1 MILKDNRVNLDGKNG
16 PVEIKRNEHGI
27 PEIIARSYRDACY
40 ALGWVHANDRQ
51 LQMMV
56 TKIILDGRASEKIA
70 ASAELVEAD
79 KFIRSLN
86 LYPDIAEQ
94 KKLLDRDVLEG
105 VDAYTAGVNRCLEDS
120 GTVFEL
126 KFLKCAAEPWKMED
140 TMMLAKVFTYFGL
153 TDVQGNMEKL
163 IVQMVQNN
171 IDEKRIRELF
181 PYLTDEIDVE
191 LLKKVKL
198 NPPLVPGAVQWLS
211 RIPRFIGSNNWAVSG
226 KHTESGMPILCGDP
240 HLEVN
245 RMPAIWHEVI
255 IRLPGDTLMGFALP
269 GTPCIVIG
277 RNRNLAFSPTYSF
290 MDMIDFRI
298 EECRAGKY
306 RRGTTWHLFDIRREV
321 IKTKKGEEIKVD
333 FYENELGILEG
344 DPFVDG
350 FYLIRQWSADRGC
363 GAQELNGIFNIM
375 KAKTVREGMRHYREL
390 DAASFNFVMADT
402 GGNIGYQMSG
412 RLFNRPAG
420 VSGLLPHPAWDRKYN
435 NRGYVSKNRLP
446 SLYNPKEGI
455 IVTAN
460 QDLNYLGTSTP
471 INLAMA
477 SYRAERIEQML
488 KKRKKVGT
496 EYMKEIH
503 YDLYS
508 IQAEKLMKIILPLIT
523 DTKKGKIL
531 KEWDLHYK
539 SDSVGATL
547 FENVYGSM
555 IETVFG
561 DYGFG
566 RDTVKYL
573 FTETSIFN
581 DYYGNFDNIL
591 LNKKSCWFKFGT
603 RDDLLRGVI
612 SEGLKKRSPE
622 YGKTRKIYFKH
633 LLFADKIPSF
643 FGFDYG
649 PVELPGCRATITQGQ
664 IFKSAGRTTTFSP
677 SCRIIADMADEY
689 LHTNTTGGNCDRPF
703 SKWYKNNN
711 SDWLHGVYKKLS

>member
-1 MILKDNRVNLDGKNG
+1 MILKDNRVTLKGKKG
-16 PVEIKRNEHGI
+16 PVEIERNQHGI
-27 PEIIARSYRDACY
+27 PEITASSYSDASFG
-40 ALGWVHANDRQ
+40 LGWVHANDRQ
-51 LQMMV
+51 LQMTI
-56 TKIILDGRASEKIA
+56 TKLILQGRASEKIS
-70 ASAELVEAD
+70 ASKELIEAD

-94 KKLLDRDVLEG
+94 KKLLDRDVLES
-105 VDAYTAGVNRCLEDS
+105 VEYYSAGVNTYMEDGGTVPELKLLKCIPEPWRVEDS
-120 GTVFEL
+120 
-126 KFLKCAAEPWKMED
+126 
-140 TMMLAKVFTYFGL
+140 MMLAKVFAYFGL

-163 IVQMVQNN
+163 IVQMVQNG
-171 IDEKRIRELF
+171 IDEIRIKELF
-181 PYLTDEIDVE
+181 PYLTEKIDIE

-198 NPPLVPGAVQWLS
+198 APPLVPGAVKWLS

-245 RMPAIWHEVI
+245 RLPSIWHEVI
-255 IRLPGDTLMGFALP
+255 IRLPGDTIIGFALP
-269 GTPCIVIG
+269 GTPVVVLG
-277 RNRNLAFSPTYSF
+277 RNRNFAFSPTYSF

-298 EECRAGKY
+298 EECKGGKY
-306 RRGTTWHLFDIRREV
+306 RRGSTWHYFDVRSEV
-321 IKTKKGEEIKVD
+321 IKTKKGEDIKVD
-333 FYENELGILEG
+333 FYENELGVLEG
-344 DPFVDG
+344 DPAVDG
-350 FYLIRQWSADRGC
+350 FYLIRLWSAWKDC
-363 GAQELNGIFNIM
+363 GAGELNGSYNIM
-375 KAKTVREGMRHYREL
+375 KTKTVREGMKHYKDLESS
-390 DAASFNFVMADT
+390 SFNFVMADT

-420 VSGLLPHPAWDRKYN
+420 VSGLLPLPAWDRNYN

-446 SLYNPKEGI
+446 SLYNPKDGI

-460 QDLNYLGTSTP
+460 QDLNHLGTSSP

-477 SYRAERIEQML
+477 TYRAERIEHLL
-488 KKRKKVGT
+488 KIRKKVGT

-523 DTKKGKIL
+523 DTKEGRIL
-531 KEWDLHYK
+531 KEWDFHYR
-539 SDSVGATL
+539 SDSVGAAM
-547 FENVYGSM
+547 FENVYSSM
-555 IETVFG
+555 LETVFG

-566 RDTVKYL
+566 RETVKYL
-573 FTETSIFN
+573 FSETSIFN

-591 LNKKSCWFKFGT
+591 MNKKSSWFKFGT
-603 RDDLLRGVI
+603 REDLLRLII
-612 SEGLKKRSPE
+612 SEGLKKKFKP

-643 FGFDYG
+643 FRLDYG
-649 PVELPGCRATITQGQ
+649 PVELPGGRATITQGQ

-677 SCRIIADMADEY
+677 SCRIIADMSDDC
-689 LHTNTTGGNCDRPF
+689 LLTNTTGGNCDRPF

-711 SDWLHGVYKKLS
+711 SDWIHGIYKKLS

>member
-1 MILKDNRVNLDGKNG
+1 MILTDNKVTLKGKNG
-16 PVEIKRNEHGI
+16 PIHIERNKHGI
-27 PEIIARSYRDACY
+27 PEISAVSYRDASF

-51 LQMMV
+51 LQMMI
-56 TKIILDGRASEKIA
+56 TKIILEGRASEKIA
-70 ASAELVEAD
+70 ASNELIEAD
-79 KFIRSLN
+79 KYIRSLN
-86 LYPDIAEQ
+86 LYPDIEEQ
-94 KKLLDRDVLEG
+94 KKLLDRDVRESLE
-105 VDAYTAGVNRCLEDS
+105 YYSAGVNSCIEES
-120 GTVFEL
+120 GIVFEL
-126 KFLKCAAEPWKMED
+126 KLLKCVPDQWEIED
-140 TMMLAKVFTYFGL
+140 SMLLAKVFAYFGL

-163 IVQMVQNN
+163 IVQMVQND
-171 IDEKRIRELF
+171 IDEKRIKELF
-181 PYLTDEIDVE
+181 PYLTDDIDAE

-198 NPPLVPGAVQWLS
+198 SPPLVPGAVQWLS

-255 IRLPGDTLMGFALP
+255 IRLPGDTIIGFALP
-269 GTPCIVIG
+269 GTPVVIIG

-298 EECRAGKY
+298 EECRGGKY
-306 RRGTTWHLFDIRREV
+306 RRGNTWHLFDIRREV
-321 IKTKKGEEIKVD
+321 IKTKKGEEIRVEY
-333 FYENELGILEG
+333 YENELGTLEG
-344 DPFVDG
+344 DPSVDG
-350 FYLIRQWSADRGC
+350 FYLIRQWSAGKEC
-363 GAQELNGIFNIM
+363 GAQELNVTYNIM
-375 KAKTVREGMRHYREL
+375 KAKTVREGMKHYREL
-390 DAASFNFVMADT
+390 DSASFNFVMADT

-420 VSGLLPHPAWDRKYN
+420 VSGLLPLPAWERKYN

-446 SLYNPKEGI
+446 SLYNPREGM

-460 QDLNYLGTSTP
+460 QDLNHLGTCSP

-477 SYRAERIEQML
+477 PYRAERIEQLL
-488 KKRKKVGT
+488 KKRKKMGT

-508 IQAEKLMKIILPLIT
+508 IQAEKLMKIIIPLVT
-523 DTKKGKIL
+523 DTKKGRVL
-531 KEWDLHYK
+531 KDWDLHYR

-547 FENVYGSM
+547 FENVYRSM

-573 FTETSIFN
+573 FAETSIFN

-603 RDDLLRGVI
+603 RDDLLRTVI
-612 SEGLKKRSPE
+612 TEGLKKKSTE
-622 YGKTRKIYFKH
+622 YGKTRKVYFKH
-633 LLFADKIPSF
+633 LLFADKIPSL
-643 FGFDYG
+643 FGLDYG
-649 PVELPGCRATITQGQ
+649 PVELPGGRATVVQGQ

-677 SCRIIADMADEY
+677 SCRIIADMADEF
-689 LHTNTTGGNCDRPF
+689 LLTNTTGGNCDRPF

-711 SDWLHGVYKKLS
+711 SDWLHGIYKKLS

>member
-1 MILKDNRVNLDGKNG
+1 MILKDNMVTLKGENG
-16 PVEIKRNEHGI
+16 IIEIKRNEHGI
-27 PEIIARSYRDACY
+27 PEITAMSFNDASF

-51 LQMMV
+51 LQMMI
-56 TKIILDGRASEKIA
+56 TKIILEGRASEKIA
-70 ASAELVEAD
+70 ASDELIEAD
-79 KFIRSLN
+79 KYIRSLN
-86 LYPDIAEQ
+86 LYPDIAGQ
-94 KKLLDRDVLEG
+94 KKLLDRG
-105 VDAYTAGVNRCLEDS
+105 VRESIEFYSAGVNSCIDES

-126 KFLKCAAEPWKMED
+126 KFLKCTPEPWKMED

-191 LLKKVKL
+191 LLKKIKL
-198 NPPLVPGAVQWLS
+198 NPPMIPGAVQWLS

-226 KHTESGMPILCGDP
+226 RLTESGMPILCGDP

-255 IRLPGDTLMGFALP
+255 IRLPDDTLIGYALP

-306 RRGTTWHLFDIRREV
+306 RRGNTWHLFDVRREV

-350 FYLIRQWSADRGC
+350 FYLIRQWSADKEC
-363 GAQELNGIFNIM
+363 GAQELNGIYNVM

-390 DAASFNFVMADT
+390 DSASFNFVMADT

-412 RLFNRPAG
+412 RLFNRPSG
-420 VSGLLPHPAWDRKYN
+420 VSGLLPLPAWDRKYN
-435 NRGYVSKNRLP
+435 SRGYVSKNRLP

-460 QDLNYLGTSTP
+460 QDLNHLGTSSP

-477 SYRAERIEQML
+477 SYRAERIEHLL

-547 FENVYGSM
+547 FENVYRTM

-591 LNKKSCWFKFGT
+591 LNKKSCWFKFGS
-603 RDDLLRGVI
+603 RDDLLRSI
-612 SEGLKKRSPE
+612 ITEGLKKKSPE

-649 PVELPGCRATITQGQ
+649 PVELPGSRATVTQGQ

-711 SDWLHGVYKKLS
+711 SDWLHGIYKKLS